1 MIFQHS
7 ILAILWIT
15 YCVVHSLFA
24 SIRVKIYLEEK
35 LGYLFRYYR
44 LSYSLFATITLVFI
58 VYYQFSITS
67 ILLFKSSLIGYLS
80 LILFV
85 IPGFILML
93 ISIYKYFRLL
103 SGIRALYHKKEIS
116 ILRVEGIHKYI
127 RHPLYSGTLLF
138 ISGIFFIFPFLSN
151 FIAVFIIALYVIVGV
166 RLEEKKLLLEF
177 GDSYKAYRENVPML
191 IPNFKKTSN
200 KKGGRFGHP

>member
-138 ISGIFFIFPFLSN
+138 ISGIFFIFPFLSY
-151 FIAVFIIALYVIVGV
+151 FIAALIIALYVIVGV

-177 GDSYKAYRENVPML
+177 GDSYKAYRANVPML